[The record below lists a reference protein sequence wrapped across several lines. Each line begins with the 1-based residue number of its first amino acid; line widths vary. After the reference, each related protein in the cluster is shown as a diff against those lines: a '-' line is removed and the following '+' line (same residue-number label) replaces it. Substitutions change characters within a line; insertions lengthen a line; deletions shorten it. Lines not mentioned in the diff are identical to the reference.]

1 MRQPINEIIKTDLV
15 SILLIDDDEEDYL
28 ITRDIIEDIN
38 HRRFTV
44 DWIDNFEG
52 GIKMMKRKLHD
63 VYLVDYRLGAYTG
76 LDVLNQAVE
85 IDLQRPVILLT
96 GQGDLE
102 VDQLALAGGAADYLV
117 KSELTPDR
125 LERSMRYS
133 IQQNRNLLKIRQ
145 LNMDLEERVAARTD
159 ALAMAVKDLERQI
172 IENKAKEEKLKQS
185 QEELKKALAKEQELN
200 ELKSRFVSMA
210 SHEFRT
216 PLATILSSIYLIEKY
231 INPDQEERRRKHI
244 NRVRSNVHAL
254 NSILDDFLSLSKLE
268 EGKISLH
275 LEYIKLRELM
285 TELQEEM
292 HLQTKPGQKIL
303 LDYEEDEEYLWL
315 DGALVRN
322 SLNNLLS
329 NAIKYSPE
337 NSEIILKGRVAG
349 SKISISVKD
358 HGIGI
363 PLEEQEH
370 LFERFFRA
378 RNVTHIKGTGLGLSI
393 VKRYIDMLGG
403 NITFE
408 SVPHQGTTFGIHLT
422 KMKPEQ

>member
-1 MRQPINEIIKTDLV
+1 MRQPVNEIIKTDLV

-44 DWIDNFEG
+44 DWIDNFEA

-76 LDVLNQAVE
+76 LDVLNQAAE
-85 IDLQRPVILLT
+85 MNLQCPVILLT

-102 VDQLALAGGAADYLV
+102 VDQLALASGAADYLI

-231 INPDQEERRRKHI
+231 INPDQEERRRKHV

-363 PLEEQEH
+363 SLEEQEH

-408 SVPHQGTTFGIHLT
+408 SIPHQGTTFVIHLT